1 MSTGARRGLIG
12 LALVAAL
19 LLILGPVAL
28 AGHVERAYRGLL
40 AGLLQ
45 ALPNGSLVSEHYERG
60 WFRSGASAELLF
72 QPGPEGE
79 PTGAPVRVR
88 LDSRIEQ
95 GPGPWF
101 SPRFPPVLARVL
113 TRVELDGLP
122 LAMPASLL
130 TTDIQANG
138 GGVARLEVPAA
149 EGPVQGAGYRVRNGA
164 IEGRA
169 SFAANLESLSAEAE
183 LPSIEL
189 IASTGAPIARL
200 SDGVLSVEL
209 ERGPG
214 PLYAGSGRLTVASA
228 VLGGAGSDAGAG
240 PDRVT
245 ELEGLSVELAQM
257 PAEGLLGIRFDLGA
271 DRVQGGGASYRAARL
286 AVNAERLDVEVLTEL
301 AEGVGALS
309 SGAVPQAMSGLVG
322 AALMARLLPR
332 LAAAGPSVAI
342 DPLQLETPDGPVSG
356 RLTLGLSGDAGGGIG
371 ALALIGALNGNGE
384 IAVPEPVALEM
395 ARRWLG
401 GGQTGVPDDRAR
413 DTLQGWVREGWVTAR
428 DGRISSTFRLAGGS
442 VSVNGKDLPLLR
454 QVFR

>member
-1 MSTGARRGLIG
+1 MSAGVRRGLVA
-12 LALVAAL
+12 LALVAVL
-19 LLILGPVAL
+19 LLILGPFAL

-40 AGLLQ
+40 AGLIQ

-60 WFRSGASAELLF
+60 WFRSGSSAELLF
-72 QPGPEGE
+72 QPGPDGA
-79 PTGAPVRVR
+79 PTGAPMRIR

-122 LAMPASLL
+122 VAVPTSLL
-130 TTDIQANG
+130 TTDIQADG

-149 EGPVQGAGYRVRNGA
+149 EGRVEGGGYRLRNGA

-169 SFAANLESLSAEAE
+169 EFAANLERLSIEAE

-189 IASTGAPIARL
+189 IASAGAPIARL
-200 SDGVLSVEL
+200 TDGALRTEL
-209 ERGPG
+209 EQGPG
-214 PLYAGSGRLTVASA
+214 PLYAGRGRLTVASA
-228 VLGGAGSDAGAG
+228 VLGGARSEVGTA
-240 PDRVT
+240 T
-245 ELEGLSVELAQM
+245 ELEGLSVELAHT
-257 PAEGLLGIRFDLGA
+257 PAEGLLGVRVDLGA
-271 DRVQGGGASYRAARL
+271 DRVQGGGASFRAARL
-286 AVNAERLDVEVLTEL
+286 AVNAERLDVDVLTEL
-301 AEGVGALS
+301 AEGVEALS
-309 SGAVPQAMSGLVG
+309 TGAVPQAMRGLMG

-332 LAAAGPSVAI
+332 LAAAGPRVAI

-356 RLTLGLSGDAGGGIG
+356 HLTLGLADGPGAGIG
-371 ALALIGALNGNGE
+371 PLALIGALKGDGE

-401 GGQTGVPDDRAR
+401 RGQAGVPDDRAR
-413 DTLQGWVREGWVTAR
+413 EALQGWVREGWVTVR
-428 DGRISSTFRLAGGS
+428 NDRVSSTFRLADGS

-454 QVFR
+454 QVLR